1 MKQLPIQML
10 AEQLKFN
17 HKEAYNDLYEFITV
31 LEKMEK
37 ENLAKAFSL
46 AQQCDSDCGGVYF
59 EYDDPDSV
67 IEEVLNQQ
75 RF

>member
-1 MKQLPIQML
+1 ML
-10 AEQLKFN
+10 AERLKCS

-31 LEKMEK
+31 LERVEK

-59 EYDDPDSV
+59 DYNDPDSV